1 VGRWRAIGI
10 ALLIAVILIVVL
22 VSRPGGGGG
31 PGPAPMPKGP
41 ALSVVLGPTRA
52 LPPALLGIN
61 GEAIIGR
68 TVWSNPLFVNA
79 VAALHP
85 EAIRVFGGTP
95 ANFWNWRT
103 GTYVRSTH
111 VPATLSALRAHI
123 KVTLGAW
130 ARVVHAAGA
139 TPVFDLNMVTSDLGA
154 QLAMLHAARGLGMPV
169 SYVELGNELYMPQYA
184 FRFRDGAGYGRVA
197 TRWIAA
203 LRRAFPGVAVAADA
217 YPGPDNNTGTVTAR
231 EQRWNAELLGT
242 LRGASALSLH
252 AYFASG
258 LGPHDSLASPAA
270 DTQILR
276 APARRWAALTRLMAQ
291 LPASLKVWVTEWNLF
306 DTVARVHGTW
316 AQGLAVVEFG
326 FELLSAPRVVQSD
339 YETLVDS
346 APFGAIFGSTT
357 GLQLS
362 PVGASGTQTFR
373 AVLARAPTT
382 PLFGL
387 AAGGVAMKALLGAMN
402 GATVSRAVG
411 FGSAPVGGFA
421 FGGTHGFAAVIVN
434 LSDRPYS
441 LSVPALLRGLK
452 YTEWWGRP
460 ITLVAGAAT
469 LHSGTGT
476 TGAHFGLE
484 PYSLLQI
491 GGQ

>member
-1 VGRWRAIGI
+1 VGRWRAIAI

-22 VSRPGGGGG
+22 VSRSGGG
-31 PGPAPMPKGP
+31 PGPAPMPKGL

-68 TVWSNPLFVNA
+68 TVWSNPLFLSA
-79 VAALHP
+79 VADLHP

-103 GTYVRSTH
+103 GTYVHSAH

-123 KVTLGAW
+123 KVTLSGW

-139 TPVFDLNMVTSDLGA
+139 TPVFDLNMVTSDLGS

-184 FRFRDGAGYGRVA
+184 FRFRDGSDYGRVC

-203 LRRAFPGVAVAADA
+203 IRRAFPGVAVAADA

-231 EQRWNAELLGT
+231 ERRWNGELLRT

-252 AYFASG
+252 TYFASG

-270 DTQILR
+270 AAQILR
-276 APARRWAALTRLMAQ
+276 APARRWGAFTQLMAR
-291 LPASLKVWVTEWNLF
+291 LPARLKVWVTEWNLF
-306 DTVARVHGTW
+306 DTVAPVHGTW
-316 AQGLAVVEFG
+316 AQGLAVAEFG
-326 FELLSAPRVVQSD
+326 LELLSAPRVVQSD

-362 PVGASGTQTFR
+362 PVGGGGTQTFR
-373 AVLARAPTT
+373 AVVARAPAT

-387 AAGGVAMKALLGAMN
+387 AAGGVAMRALLGAIH
-402 GATVSRAVG
+402 GATVSRAIG

-434 LSDRPYS
+434 VSGRPYS
-441 LSVPALLRGLK
+441 LSVPALLRGLR

-460 ITLVAGAAT
+460 ITLVAGTAT
-469 LHSGTGT
+469 LHSGMGT

-491 GGQ
+491 GGP